1 MSMST
6 VPVEEEI
13 LRRVLNRWKSSVD
26 AHAATEAASLFAED
40 AIFQG
45 LHDYTVGRAGIA
57 EYYDSQP
64 LGMIAEYKIL
74 ETRRLTDTVVL
85 GYTHVEFSF
94 PDRPTVSVYLSLLVR
109 QADGDW
115 WISHYQVS
123 KLP

>member
-1 MSMST
+1 MST
-6 VPVEEEI
+6 IPAEEEI
-13 LRRVLNRWKSSVD
+13 LRHVLDRWKAPIA
-26 AHAATEAASLFAED
+26 AHAPAEAASLFTED

-45 LHDYTVGRAGIA
+45 LHDYTVGRKGIA

-74 ETRRLTDTVVL
+74 ETRRLTDTLVL
-85 GYTHVEFSF
+85 GYTYVEFSF
-94 PDRPTVSVYLSLLVR
+94 PDRPTVSVYLSLLVTLM
-109 QADGDW
+109 DGDW